1 MTVGRSPA
9 EAPPPVLETARLR
22 LRPPAPE
29 DAAAIAAIADD
40 LEVARWLTRM
50 PHPYGIADARFFLS
64 DVVPAEWCWLIA
76 GKDDGRAMGVIGLRP
91 EGDEVGSS
99 SEPSAV
105 ELGYWLGRASW
116 GQGFAT
122 EAGAAVLAWAETALR
137 PAAFVAGRY
146 AENARS
152 GRVLAKL
159 GFVETGRSTR
169 ESRALGRRLPY
180 VDLRRAPGQPIL
192 RPIV

>member
-1 MTVGRSPA
+1 MTDGASPA
-9 EAPPPVLETARLR
+9 VASPPVLETARLR
-22 LRPPAPE
+22 LRPLALA

-40 LEVARWLTRM
+40 LDIARWLTRM
-50 PHPYGIADARFFLS
+50 PHPYAVEDAVYFIRE
-64 DVVPAEWCWLIA
+64 VAPAEWCWLVT
-76 GKDDGRAMGVIGLRP
+76 GKDDGGAMGVIGLRP
-91 EGDEVGSS
+91 IADEGG
-99 SEPSAV
+99 PMRPAA
-105 ELGYWLGRASW
+105 ELGYWLGRGFW

-122 EAGAAVLAWAETALR
+122 EAGVAVLAWADAALR
-137 PAAFVAGRY
+137 LAAIVAGRY
-146 AENARS
+146 AENERS

-169 ESRALGRRLPY
+169 ESRSLGRRLPY